1 MNVQTGNG
9 LALGNTGFAGQVEN
23 VQVGVGAGFNGSSP
37 SINGQ
42 VQFQG
47 AAFTAPGAPQ
57 LPTQAT
63 MVPVSTQASGSD
75 VSVFAGAHG
84 VNVSAQ
90 PGNIQVAAGPSV
102 AWNGQAQVQ
111 GAAIGTPSV
120 SYVQNSSSSSQTPLL
135 AASVP
140 VLGGGATLS
149 VDTQGVTA
157 QPGSIQVAAGL
168 NGSSAAWNG
177 QAQVQ
182 GAVVGT
188 PSVSYVQNNPL
199 SSQPP
204 LLTASVPALGGG
216 ASLSVGTQ
224 GIDTTAQ
231 PGGVQVNVGTNLQGS
246 WTSQVQVPGATTGV
260 ADISSR
266 SQSPLH
272 VSLLTSS
279 SHLTGSDATSSTAAQ
294 GLGLGAQIGIGSEGN
309 KLTICKPRD
318 VNTLT
323 DSEKGTLVSFLSS
336 SFVAYID
343 NLQ

>member
-1 MNVQTGNG
+1 MQTGNG

-63 MVPVSTQASGSD
+63 MVPVSTQVSGSD

-111 GAAIGTPSV
+111 SAAIGTPSV

-149 VDTQGVTA
+149 VGTQGVTA

-168 NGSSAAWNG
+168 NGSSAPWNG

-188 PSVSYVQNNPL
+188 PSMSYVQNNSL

-216 ASLSVGTQ
+216 ASLSVGMQ
-224 GIDTTAQ
+224 GIDATAQ
-231 PGGVQVNVGTNLQGS
+231 PGGVQVNVGTNLQGTSPS

-260 ADISSR
+260 ADMSSR

-279 SHLTGSDATSSTAAQ
+279 GHILGSDATSSTAAQ
-294 GLGLGAQIGIGSEGN
+294 GLGAQIGIGSEGN

-323 DSEKGTLVSFLSS
+323 DSEKGTLVSFLS
-336 SFVAYID
+336 
-343 NLQ
+343 